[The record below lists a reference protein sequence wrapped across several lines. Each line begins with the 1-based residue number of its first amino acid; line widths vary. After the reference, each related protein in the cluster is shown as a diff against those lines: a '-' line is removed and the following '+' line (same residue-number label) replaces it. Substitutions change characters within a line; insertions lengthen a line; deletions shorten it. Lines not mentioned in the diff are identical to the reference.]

1 MRSARQDHESVA
13 GAQVLLESKLMN
25 CTTVHWRSETVFE
38 TLITDVL
45 TTSTQEGRHSR
56 TTYETWIRHFCADPN
71 ELSAKDGHLEN
82 G

>member
-25 CTTVHWRSETVFE
+25 CTTVHWRSETVF
-38 TLITDVL
+38 D
-45 TTSTQEGRHSR
+45 TSTQEGRHSR
-56 TTYETWIRHFCADPN
+56 TTYETWIRHFCADLN
-71 ELSAKDGHLEN
+71 ELSAKDGNLEN